1 MDMHAC
7 TWISLGSGDL
17 NSGLHFPYCAVS
29 STPSSLWTLELL
41 MWKGHLTSEFKR
53 TLWLSVQHVHGRPS
67 NGGQT
72 GKKHRQ
78 ARTASLPTNPSSCGY
93 ATGDYFSVKN
103 SDNHEWLWDR
113 DPWQPEAVMWK
124 ALGYLFAPI
133 KAKVSWKQWWASVT
147 CSYCPSHPE
156 SRHNAVRATK
166 TKVGIELV
174 VASFWG

>member
-7 TWISLGSGDL
+7 TWISLGSGDS

-53 TLWLSVQHVHGRPS
+53 TLWLSVQHVQGKPS

-72 GKKHRQ
+72 GKKNRQ
-78 ARTASLPTNPSSCGY
+78 ARVQNCQLVHKSIILWLLNWRLFFCQ
-93 ATGDYFSVKN
+93 N

-124 ALGYLFAPI
+124 ALGYLFALI
-133 KAKVSWKQWWASVT
+133 KAKVSWKQWWVSVILLLLAQSSWVSPQC
-147 CSYCPSHPE
+147 CSNYQS
-156 SRHNAVRATK
+156 
-166 TKVGIELV
+166 
-174 VASFWG
+174 